1 MDILTPIP
9 EPSPERRRVASS
21 RLRNL
26 TAGVA
31 VAGVAATA
39 GFAVLASNGFTGT
52 ANAPTSG
59 GASSSGSSL
68 LPDRQNDLQRSDG
81 DAPRSDFGGF
91 QPSSGFQSGSNNG
104 IQLPFAAGGPG
115 HATTGGS

>member
-1 MDILTPIP
+1 MDIFTPIP
-9 EPSPERRRVASS
+9 EPSPDRRRLASS

-39 GFAVLASNGFTGT
+39 GFAVLASHGFTGT
-52 ANAPTSG
+52 ANASTATGAPGSRGTS
-59 GASSSGSSL
+59 
-68 LPDRQNDLQRSDG
+68 LPDRQNELQRSD
-81 DAPRSDFGGF
+81 DDSPRSDLGGF
-91 QPSSGFQSGSNNG
+91 QPSTGFQSGSNNG

-115 HATTGGS
+115 HVTTGGS

>member
-1 MDILTPIP
+1 MDIFT
-9 EPSPERRRVASS
+9 PSPERRRVASA

-39 GFAVLASNGFTGT
+39 GFAVLASHGFTGT
-52 ANAPTSG
+52 ANASTSG
-59 GASSSGSSL
+59 GASSSGSS

-81 DAPRSDFGGF
+81 AAPRSDFGGF
-91 QPSSGFQSGSNNG
+91 QPGSGFQQGSNNG